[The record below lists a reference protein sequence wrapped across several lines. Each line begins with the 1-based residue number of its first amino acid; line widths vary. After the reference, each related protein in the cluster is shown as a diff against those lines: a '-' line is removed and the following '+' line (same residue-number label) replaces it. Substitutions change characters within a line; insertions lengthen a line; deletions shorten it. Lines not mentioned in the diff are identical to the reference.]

1 ATKSMGTVGTTWFH
15 PEPREGLRSESGF
28 ALDLS
33 RALSRDDAGS
43 CIAQLPHPGGP
54 PGKDGLEAYGEA
66 LMCPEE
72 LRAEGK
78 GHSPHRGLSHVCGYR
93 DMAHPQGQDTKEEVP
108 ASWVAGGGS
117 MLHGPCWAPT
127 LPLQEDDSF
136 EMEEVQSTSEDEVG
150 TPETAAWLPAPAL
163 TRHRRRFMLHAHST
177 HSDSSGF
184 VEEPAPN
191 STPTTQL
198 PDAACSELGRP
209 MEDPC
214 GTGQA
219 V

>member
-1 ATKSMGTVGTTWFH
+1 
-15 PEPREGLRSESGF
+15 
-28 ALDLS
+28 
-33 RALSRDDAGS
+33 
-43 CIAQLPHPGGP
+43 
-54 PGKDGLEAYGEA
+54 
-66 LMCPEE
+66 
-72 LRAEGK
+72 
-78 GHSPHRGLSHVCGYR
+78 
-93 DMAHPQGQDTKEEVP
+93 
-108 ASWVAGGGS
+108 

-136 EMEEVQSTSEDEVG
+136 ELEEVQSTSEDEGG
-150 TPETAAWLPAPAL
+150 TPEAAAWLPAPAL
-163 TRHRRRFMLHAHST
+163 TRHRRRFMLHAHSA

-198 PDAACSELGRP
+198 PDTACSELGRP
-209 MEDPC
+209 AGGPC